1 MTRLIL
7 TRRGLKSLHGIA
19 LAFMPIITATGIL
32 TEQTA
37 ALYAT
42 LIGAILVP
50 WVALEDNHSAELEN
64 RDEYERGL
72 DEGYDAAI
80 NHDEGRSE
88 EHTSEL
94 QSRGQLV
101 CRLLLE
107 KKNSDTV

>member
-1 MTRLIL
+1 MLYKKSSGRRGIERLIL
-7 TRRGLKSLHGIA
+7 TRRGRKYLHGIA
-19 LAFMPIITATGIL
+19 LAFLPIITATGIL

-72 DEGYDAAI
+72 DEGYDAAT
-80 NHDEGRSE
+80 NHDEG
-88 EHTSEL
+88 
-94 QSRGQLV
+94 
-101 CRLLLE
+101 
-107 KKNSDTV
+107 D